1 MSNPAAMRIPRTRGR
16 YASMMQRTACPIWCM
31 QIDIGEVVID
41 AVQVLEKVDGRQE
54 RGGGPGVEKEN
65 RFAQSAFVG
74 IQDLMD

>member
-1 MSNPAAMRIPRTRGR
+1 
-16 YASMMQRTACPIWCM
+16 M

-41 AVQVLEKVDGRQE
+41 AVQSGEGGVGEGGRKGFDEGEIGERERE
-54 RGGGPGVEKEN
+54 RGEMGRGKEN

>member
-1 MSNPAAMRIPRTRGR
+1 
-16 YASMMQRTACPIWCM
+16 M

-41 AVQVLEKVDGRQE
+41 AVQSVGGWWESRE
-54 RGGGPGVEKEN
+54 RWPEVEKEN

>member
-1 MSNPAAMRIPRTRGR
+1 
-16 YASMMQRTACPIWCM
+16 M

-41 AVQVLEKVDGRQE
+41 AVEPEGGRWRASQE
-54 RGGGPGVEKEN
+54 TEARGGKEN